1 MKFPNA
7 NEIRWD
13 TERDEAVFTIEQ
25 DDGHPI
31 DCRVTLEALEEYVG
45 SAKVEDGLSAAQDY
59 LIKLEDDIAVLVA
72 VGRLEADGSVL
83 IRASDV
89 RRMRPR

>member
-1 MKFPNA
+1 MMRRSSPLS
-7 NEIRWD
+7 R
-13 TERDEAVFTIEQ
+13 TT
-25 DDGHPI
+25 GHPI
-31 DCRVTLEALEEYVG
+31 DCRVTLEALEEYAG

-72 VGRLEADGSVL
+72 VGRFEADGSVL
-83 IRASDV
+83 LRASDV